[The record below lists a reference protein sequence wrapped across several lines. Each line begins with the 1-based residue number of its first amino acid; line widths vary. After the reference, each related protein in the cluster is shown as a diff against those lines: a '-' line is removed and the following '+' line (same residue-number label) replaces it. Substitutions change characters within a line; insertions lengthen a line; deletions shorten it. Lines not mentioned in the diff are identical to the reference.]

1 VTSGHGN
8 WRERAGDAAVAATE
22 RREVAR
28 LAAIAA
34 NDRDAFD
41 DLYREYFPRLMD
53 FLARLVSH
61 GGLAEE
67 VINDTMYVVW
77 TRADS
82 FAGRSRVSTWI
93 FGIAYKQAMKRLERE
108 GRARLDKLPDDW
120 EPDSRH
126 LSVDSAIPTLQLQDM
141 LDKAMQRLSPAH
153 RSVVELTYQFGYSY
167 AEIADIVGCPEN
179 TVKTRMH
186 HARTQLRKIL
196 EILAKR
202 ESE

>member
-1 VTSGHGN
+1 MRTRGD
-8 WRERAGDAAVAATE
+8 WRQGGDDARQAAE
-22 RREVAR
+22 RREISR
-28 LAAIAA
+28 LEAIAGH
-34 NDRDAFD
+34 DRDAFD
-41 DLYREYFPRLMD
+41 ELYREYFPRLMD
-53 FLARLVSH
+53 FLARLVGH

-77 TRADS
+77 TRADT

-120 EPDSRH
+120 ESDSRH
-126 LSVDSAIPTLQLQDM
+126 LSVDSAIPTLQLQEM

-186 HARTQLRKIL
+186 HARMHLRKIL
-196 EILAKR
+196 ERLAKR
-202 ESE
+202 ENE

>member
-1 VTSGHGN
+1 MTHGRGD
-8 WRERAGDAAVAATE
+8 WRERAGGDAAAAPE

-28 LAAIAA
+28 LEAVAAQ
-34 NDRDAFD
+34 DRDAFD
-41 DLYREYFPRLMD
+41 DLYREYFPRLLD
-53 FLARLVSH
+53 FLARLVGH

-77 TRADS
+77 TRAET

-120 EPDSRH
+120 DPDSRH
-126 LSVDSAIPTLQLQDM
+126 LSVDSAIPALQLQDM
-141 LDKAMQRLSPAH
+141 LDKAMQRLSPSH

-186 HARTQLRKIL
+186 HARTHLRKIL